1 MTESHWSTTQACL
14 TDISAII
21 QGRQSS
27 CLAYSF
33 RSASWSARLRALP
46 SSPSLP
52 VLPHSIP
59 SQHNRRHT
67 TNEAAHHSG
76 LLDKQAADCAWQQTV
91 GELAQPSAE
100 GGDASSSTPSTQQ
113 IDQDKA
119 QGLSG
124 TKPGR
129 HQTAEE
135 AGEVYAD
142 SQAAVDVPDL
152 RDSSATAT
160 HATDLLSFL
169 GELDSLNSFGSQCWP
184 QQSSGLHHEGN
195 SSMSHPQHELIR
207 LSSGP
212 HTFIRSTQSQT
223 SLAGG
228 LQLSR
233 PDGLRSG
240 SDAQESEDPFQH
252 VADISHE
259 LSLSSNQLSG
269 MSRLGESQGSDLESW
284 GSFLLSD
291 ESSSMMAGS
300 TQSSQDQPAASVH
313 TTSSASVHQD
323 PAFAM
328 PPPLTS
334 NSNGNKSITEEL
346 SPNACITS
354 KQCLQLDLFLQS
366 SISKQE

>member
-1 MTESHWSTTQACL
+1 MTESYWSTTQACL
-14 TDISAII
+14 TEISAII

-91 GELAQPSAE
+91 GELPQPNAKGS
-100 GGDASSSTPSTQQ
+100 DAGSRTPSMQQ

-119 QGLSG
+119 QGLNG
-124 TKPGR
+124 TEPGQ
-129 HQTAEE
+129 HLKAED
-135 AGEVYAD
+135 AGQIFAD
-142 SQAAVDVPDL
+142 SQAAVDVPDS

-160 HATDLLSFL
+160 RATDLLSFH
-169 GELDSLNSFGSQCWP
+169 GELDSHNDFGSLGP
-184 QQSSGLHHEGN
+184 QQSSSLHHEGS

-212 HTFIRSTQSQT
+212 HTFIRSTNSHT

-233 PDGLRSG
+233 PDGSRSG

-259 LSLSSNQLSG
+259 LSLSSNRLSG

-300 TQSSQDQPAASVH
+300 TQSNQDQPAASVH
-313 TTSSASVHQD
+313 TTSSATVHQE

-328 PPPLTS
+328 PSPLTA

-366 SISKQE
+366 SITKPE